1 MLSDNFLKNPWKILA
16 MELFFSFR
24 GVFQAFIIFLY
35 SRNKHLDMHFLKIL
49 LQIEVNYD
57 VLSENRTT
65 PM

>member
-1 MLSDNFLKNPWKILA
+1 

-35 SRNKHLDMHFLKIL
+35 SRNKHLEMHFLKIL